1 MSAEELGKKSLRVH
15 CSICDKEWFQTSERL
30 LLTDNQHILEAM
42 TEEKVNEVKKIIAEK
57 NWPKYPRVD
66 KIGIFVG
73 NLPYTYEEKDLGDLF
88 GEYGLTGITLV
99 RDAEGRSKGFAF
111 LEVSNE
117 EDAQL
122 MIKEMHHFYTDAQRK
137 LTVRMV
143 STWKYSDQPL
153 CSNTIT
159 TLSYAHSLSLCFCT

>member
-1 MSAEELGKKSLRVH
+1 MVLG
-15 CSICDKEWFQTSERL
+15 DK
-30 LLTDNQHILEAM
+30 AM
-42 TEEKVNEVKKIIAEK
+42 TEEKINEVKKIIAEK

-66 KIGIFVG
+66 KFGIFVG

-99 RDAEGRSKGFAF
+99 RDTEGRSKGFAF
-111 LEVSNE
+111 LEVSNV

-143 STWKYSDQPL
+143 RTSGRKSVCT
-153 CSNTIT
+153 TIT
-159 TLSYAHSLSLCFCT
+159 ILSYVLSLCVCT